1 MLNYLCVDL
10 YAESLAETWPKVNV
24 SVDLY
29 VENLAENWPAG
40 FGLGSVWVRR
50 LGKRRTQDV
59 NLRRRSPGRPKRRR
73 FSAWGGRTA
82 GDALRCGTCG
92 QGFGEDLQLYV

>member
-40 FGLGSVWVRR
+40 FGLGSAT
-50 LGKRRTQDV
+50 GKTP
-59 NLRRRSPGRPKRRR
+59 NPGRQFAPAFPQAVQKGAVFRP
-73 FSAWGGRTA
+73 GGA
-82 GDALRCGTCG
+82 NGWSCP
-92 QGFGEDLQLYV
+92 